1 MRWLDSITYSMD
13 LNLSKFWEVVED
25 RGGLH
30 ATVLGVSKNP
40 TGLGDR
46 RATTTTFAHKRVVTT
61 HLSLYHHYIFLQ
73 VSRTFVI
80 NLEYKGSLQLKY

>member
-1 MRWLDSITYSMD
+1 MLGKTEGKKRRGAKDYSITYSMD

-40 TGLGDR
+40 TGLRDR
-46 RATTTTFAHKRVVTT
+46 RATATTFAHKRVVAT
-61 HLSLYHHYIFLQ
+61 HLSLYQ
-73 VSRTFVI
+73 
-80 NLEYKGSLQLKY
+80 